1 MRSLHI
7 MCCLIC
13 IYVRLGSYILC
24 RFIPDA
30 EITWRMY
37 DVGLYQNRMP
47 TGMELSIFEKL
58 GGCRALCSA
67 GHL

>member
-1 MRSLHI
+1 
-7 MCCLIC
+7 
-13 IYVRLGSYILC
+13 LGSYILC

-30 EITWRMY
+30 EVTWRKY

-47 TGMELSIFEKL
+47 SGMELSIFEKL

>member
-1 MRSLHI
+1 
-7 MCCLIC
+7 MCRLIC

-30 EITWRMY
+30 EFTWRKY

-58 GGCRALCSA
+58 GGCRALCPA